1 MSQYT
6 QLTNNLDELNLIE
19 MKNNLSTY
27 LDLINEGKK
36 TPVEAL
42 LDLTNY
48 EIKRKEERAIL
59 SCVNVA
65 NFPYI
70 KELNDFEFEYQP
82 SINKKQIED
91 FLSLRFVDN
100 NENIVFIGNSG
111 VGKTHLATSIG
122 IACAKHRKSTYFISC
137 HDLINQLSTA
147 HRENRLEKRIKHF
160 VKYKV
165 LIIDEIGYLP
175 ISKEEANLFFQLI
188 AKRYEKRST
197 IITTNIQFSKWS
209 ETFNDPIIA
218 NAILDRLLHHSHIIK
233 ITGKSYRTKNKI
245 EQLRTKGD

>member
-19 MKNNLSTY
+19 IKNNLNTY
-27 LDLINEGKK
+27 LDLISEGKK
-36 TPVEAL
+36 STIEAL

-48 EIKRKEERAIL
+48 EIKRKQERAIS
-59 SCVNVA
+59 SCVKVA
-65 NFPYI
+65 NFPFI
-70 KELNDFEFEYQP
+70 KEINDFDFTYQP
-82 SINKKQIED
+82 SLNKKQIED
-91 FLSLRFVDN
+91 FMSLRFIEN
-100 NENIVFIGNSG
+100 NENIIFLGNSG

-122 IACAKHRKSTYFISC
+122 ISCAKQRKSTYFINC
-137 HDLINQLSTA
+137 HDLINQLSIA
-147 HRENRLEKRIKHF
+147 HRENRLEKRLKHF

-175 ISKEEANLFFQLI
+175 ISKDEANLFFQLI
-188 AKRYEKRST
+188 TKRYEKRST

-245 EQLRTKGD
+245 EQLKTKGD